1 LIFERSGGL
10 VVELRKTQVKT
21 PDAVLVVLS
30 EDSGIT
36 LAEVAV
42 RIGKSTSAVER
53 AAKKLG
59 NQGKLRYVGP
69 QKGGYW
75 EIIE

>member
-1 LIFERSGGL
+1 M
-10 VVELRKTQVKT
+10 QVKT

-30 EDSGIT
+30 EDPGIT

-53 AAKKLG
+53 AAKKVERSRETEIRRPPKRGLLG
-59 NQGKLRYVGP
+59 NH
-69 QKGGYW
+69 
-75 EIIE
+75 